1 MEAIAAVG
9 LAAAIAQFA
18 QLCLGIITE
27 TNAVYQSLH
36 NRSSTAAQADPWILL
51 TRNMVKLRAT
61 NSMQGADADPE
72 LNALYTMAITAGEDL
87 VGLRDKCTCS
97 GRGIRESLKVAICS
111 RRLEREIKALTER
124 LSHLCAAI
132 GVCCAEIS
140 R

>member
-1 MEAIAAVG
+1 
-9 LAAAIAQFA
+9 
-18 QLCLGIITE
+18 
-27 TNAVYQSLH
+27 
-36 NRSSTAAQADPWILL
+36 
-51 TRNMVKLRAT
+51 MVKLRAT